1 MNLTMGRWPTSL
13 EYWVSEVAIRKEAA
27 AQDLAT
33 EQEVD
38 VVVVAM
44 ESEI

>member
-13 EYWVSEVAIRKEAA
+13 EYSVSEGAIRKEAA

-33 EQEVD
+33 GQEVD
-38 VVVVAM
+38 LVVVM
-44 ESEI
+44 GSEI